1 MEKVGREGSDQEK
14 RGEVWGSGIM
24 VSGARTVPESR
35 PDHPRISAFVWG
47 GKVRPSPTLPFG
59 RWKGAA

>member
-1 MEKVGREGSDQEK
+1 MEKVGRGGSDQEK
-14 RGEVWGSGIM
+14 RGEVRGSGIM
-24 VSGARTVPESR
+24 VSGARAEPDSR